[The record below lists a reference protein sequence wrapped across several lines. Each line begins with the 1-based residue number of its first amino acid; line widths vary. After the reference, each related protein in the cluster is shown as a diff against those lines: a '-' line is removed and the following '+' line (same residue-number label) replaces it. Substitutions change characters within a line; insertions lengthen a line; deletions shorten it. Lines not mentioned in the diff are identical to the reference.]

1 MNISRRKFIKG
12 FSLSSAYIL
21 TGGFQV
27 LHAADIYANKHKVA
41 LRFAVGSDSH
51 YGQPN
56 TAFDKFTSDFV
67 ININKFHKRLQLDA
81 CVVNGDIIH
90 DNKEFMPQ
98 AKQNLDKL
106 AMPYHVTQGNHDQVS
121 AEYWQQTW
129 GVPFNYEAIIKDN
142 VFLMATTSNEKG
154 EYLSPD
160 LDWLKQKLDQ
170 HAQKNIFLF
179 LHIGQQKWTAGSID
193 NPAYAE
199 LIKNYPNVRA
209 VFHGH
214 DHDQDGVKML
224 GTIPHLYDSHIGG
237 NWGTKYNGYRI
248 VELLKDGTLQTYI
261 MNPLKK
267 VNELQYGN

>member
-1 MNISRRKFIKG
+1 MNVTRRKFLKG
-12 FSLSSAYIL
+12 FTLTSAYLL
-21 TGGFQV
+21 TGGLQSF
-27 LHAADIYANKHKVA
+27 ATDDIYSKKGKVL

-56 TAFDKFTSDFV
+56 TDFDKFSSDFV
-67 ININKFHKRLQLDA
+67 ASINKFHKHLTLDA

-90 DNKEFMPQ
+90 DKQEYLNM

-106 AMPYHVTQGNHDQVS
+106 SMPYYVTQGNHDQVS
-121 AEYWQQTW
+121 AAYWTEIW
-129 GVPFNYEAIIKDN
+129 NVPLNYEAIIKGN
-142 VFLMATTSNEKG
+142 VLLMMTTSNEKG

-160 LDWLKQKLDQ
+160 LDWLKQKLEE
-170 HAQKNIFLF
+170 HTQKNIFLF

-224 GTIPHLYDSHIGG
+224 GTLPHLYDSHIGG
-237 NWGTKYNGYRI
+237 NWGTNYKGYRI
-248 VELLKDGTLQTYI
+248 VELLKDNTIRTYI
-261 MNPLKK
+261 MNPDKK
-267 VNELQYGN
+267 INALNY

>member
-1 MNISRRKFIKG
+1 MNASRRKFLKG
-12 FSLSSAYIL
+12 FTLTSAYL
-21 TGGFQV
+21 LAGGFQS
-27 LHAADIYANKHKVA
+27 LSANDIFSRKGKVI
-41 LRFAVGSDSH
+41 LRFAIGSDSH

-56 TAFDKFTSDFV
+56 TEYTKFLSEFV
-67 ININKFHKRLQLDA
+67 LNINNFHKRFRLDA

-90 DNKEFMPQ
+90 DQKEFLSE

-106 AMPYHVTQGNHDQVS
+106 AAPYYVTQGNHDQVIP
-121 AEYWQQTW
+121 ELWQETW
-129 GVPFNYEAIIKDN
+129 NVPLNYEAIIKSN
-142 VFLMATTSNEKG
+142 VFLMMTTSNEKG

-160 LDWLKQKLDQ
+160 LAWLKQKLDE
-170 HAQKNIFLF
+170 HNQKNIFLF

-199 LIKNYPNVRA
+199 LIKNYPNVKG

-237 NWGTKYNGYRI
+237 AWGTNYKGYRI
-248 VELLKDGTLQTYI
+248 VELLKDNTIRTYI
-261 MNPLKK
+261 MNPVKK
-267 VNELQYGN
+267 INPMNY